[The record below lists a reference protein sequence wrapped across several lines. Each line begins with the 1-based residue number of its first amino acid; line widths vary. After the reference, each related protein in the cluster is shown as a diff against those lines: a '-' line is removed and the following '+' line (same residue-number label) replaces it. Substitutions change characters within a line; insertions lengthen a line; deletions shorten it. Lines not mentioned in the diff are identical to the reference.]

1 MQLLLFLTKGAQR
14 GKLKIFN
21 FDIFHAILMHLFVY
35 LFFFQNDHL
44 KEWFYLDLNKHN
56 CYFIS
61 ERNPKG
67 QILKF
72 RIFELLGI

>member
-44 KEWFYLDLNKHN
+44 KEWF
-56 CYFIS
+56 
-61 ERNPKG
+61 
-67 QILKF
+67 
-72 RIFELLGI
+72 